1 MTVDWKEGGGGSI
14 SFPYKGISNERPKKV
29 KDGLNNSVLRSE
41 RRAPGWFMTKN
52 EFRPPQSPY
61 IKKWLV
67 TSAIKSASTSLSLSL
82 TLSLSHAHS
91 LTHSHSHTLAL
102 VFKFKSSWN
111 SVLCKTQEGT
121 LHRTSPPTTFRS
133 TRQLETTGLLE
144 SIIHHHHQTFF
155 INYNFNKMFTHII
168 FQ

>member
-1 MTVDWKEGGGGSI
+1 MKFSWKLFFPIPYILLSQWPLTERRGGGGSI

-82 TLSLSHAHS
+82 TLSLFHALS
-91 LTHSHSHTLAL
+91 LTHSHSLTLTHTHSL
-102 VFKFKSSWN
+102 SS
-111 SVLCKTQEGT
+111 SSSS
-121 LHRTSPPTTFRS
+121 H
-133 TRQLETTGLLE
+133 LEILFYARHKKGPFTGQV
-144 SIIHHHHQTFF
+144 HQRHFPL
-155 INYNFNKMFTHII
+155 
-168 FQ
+168 QDS